1 MFTDIFAITPRGSA
15 IPLENQLRR
24 YIKPIYVALLTGN
37 EKYVLYE
44 EKVAEQAKQI
54 KDYKKTSGK
63 ITADIRIKAQSS
75 ELGFSKERFMKRLL
89 FFILFCCSKWLHPHM
104 TSYGAGEEGLIFSD
118 STAIDKR
125 QGLFG

>member
-1 MFTDIFAITPRGSA
+1 M
-15 IPLENQLRR
+15 
-24 YIKPIYVALLTGN
+24 ALLTGS

-75 ELGFSKERFMKRLL
+75 ELGLFQKEKDL
-89 FFILFCCSKWLHPHM
+89 
-104 TSYGAGEEGLIFSD
+104 
-118 STAIDKR
+118 
-125 QGLFG
+125 